1 MESVFL
7 TIRTTILMALRTLPI
22 ILISFIGFLAAGLG
36 NLGLFILFMGH
47 VIIVPIATILSQ
59 KIFSK
64 IFGNDSDIISIP
76 HTEKAF
82 LIPGNNRLE
91 SLNINVAPSYWMAH
105 IIFFLSYILA
115 NAFTI
120 FNLPENPKIDAILI
134 SNRKSKARMI
144 IISTIF
150 FAMVFSF
157 FKISTRTETLP
168 GLIIG
173 ILLGGILGYSWYKF
187 GESLGTR
194 AADIFGIVQQTI
206 PSSASNEKPMTCVYA
221 PKP

>member
-36 NLGLFILFMGH
+36 NMALFILFVGH
-47 VIIVPIATILSQ
+47 VIFVPIATLLSQ
-59 KIFSK
+59 TIFSK
-64 IFGNDSDIISIP
+64 ILGNDSDLITIP
-76 HTEKAF
+76 HTDKAF
-82 LIPGNNRLE
+82 LVPSSVAM
-91 SLNINVAPSYWMAH
+91 SLRINVAPSYWMAH

>member
-105 IIFFLSYILA
+105 IIFFLSYILT
-115 NAFTI
+115 NATAV
-120 FNLPENPKIDAILI
+120 FNLPVDSKADAILV
-134 SNRKSKARMI
+134 SNRKSKARMV

-150 FAMVFSF
+150 FAIVFSV
-157 FKISTRTETLP
+157 FKMSTGTETFA
-168 GLIIG
+168 GLFIG
-173 ILLGGILGYSWYKF
+173 ILLGGILGFSWYKF
-187 GESLGTR
+187 GESCGIR
-194 AADIFGIVQQTI
+194 AVDVFGVVQQTI
-206 PSSASNEKPMTCVYA
+206 PSSATNEKPMTCVYA

>member
-36 NLGLFILFMGH
+36 NMALFILFVGH
-47 VIIVPIATILSQ
+47 VIFVPIATLLSQ
-59 KIFSK
+59 TIFSK
-64 IFGNDSDIISIP
+64 ILGNDSDLITIP
-76 HTEKAF
+76 HTDKAF
-82 LIPGNNRLE
+82 LLPSTAAM
-91 SLNINVAPSYWMAH
+91 SLRINVAPSYWMAH
-105 IIFFLSYILA
+105 IIFFLTYILA

-120 FNLPENPKIDAILI
+120 FNLPANPKIDAILI